1 MTSSAEPIEFDTDLV
16 PVVAGV
22 ALRLQRAMPRRTT
35 PHPHYDLH
43 KLQDPA
49 FLQLFALEVYNS
61 FSSLAEEDWQLF
73 KQKS

>member
-22 ALRLQRAMPRRTT
+22 ALRLEHAMPRTT

-49 FLQLFALEVYNS
+49 FQQLFALEVYNS